1 MAKKQANF
9 LDSLKKWGGGLSI
22 IGIIIYVLA
31 EFAGV
36 KIDDPNTP
44 KPPKPK
50 TKKDSVVVNP
60 KNNPKDEPTIPTNGT
75 LKNYLPKDNGLPI
88 IKHTYFTLAYSEK
101 EEQASWVA
109 YELDKKRL
117 LKGGV
122 ERSDNFRP
130 DPSVKTS
137 SAVPSDYSSSGYD
150 RGHLCP
156 AADMAFN
163 ENAMSET
170 FFMSNMSPQAPACN
184 RGIWKE
190 LEEQVRDWTK
200 INGHLYVV
208 TGPVLA
214 TKSSKKI
221 GKQNQIAV
229 PKMYYKV
236 LLDYSEKNPKA
247 IGFLIPNAASNDPL
261 ESFAK
266 TVDEV
271 ESLTGLD
278 FFPDLPNNVENKL
291 ESSYDIKKWATDQKR
306 YQNRLQW
313 TNNARMGS
321 SLQTE

>member
-1 MAKKQANF
+1 MAQKKTSF
-9 LDSLKKWGGGLSI
+9 FDTLKKWGGGLAI
-22 IGIIIYVLA
+22 VGVILYALA
-31 EFAGV
+31 EFAG
-36 KIDDPNTP
+36 IDTNDSH
-44 KPPKPK
+44 KPKPK
-50 TKKDSVVVNP
+50 PKKDPVVVNP
-60 KNNPKDEPTIPTNGT
+60 KTTTTTKDEPNLPTDGK
-75 LKNYLPKDNGLPI
+75 LKNYLPKDTGLPI
-88 IKHTYFTLAYSEK
+88 IKHSYFTLGYSEK
-101 EEQASWVA
+101 DEQASWVA

-122 ERSDNFRP
+122 ERTDNFRP
-130 DPSVKTS
+130 DPNVSTGS
-137 SAVPSDYSSSGYD
+137 SSPSDYSASGYD

-156 AADMAFN
+156 AGDMAFN

-170 FFMSNMSPQAPACN
+170 FFMSNMSPQIPACN

-214 TKSSKKI
+214 LRSLKKI
-221 GKQNQIAV
+221 GKQNKINV

-236 LLDYSEKNPKA
+236 LLDYSETNPKA
-247 IGFLIPNAASNDPL
+247 IGFLVPNAASNEPL
-261 ESFAK
+261 ENFAK

-278 FFPDLPNNVENKL
+278 FFPDLPNNIENKL
-291 ESSYDIKKWATDQKR
+291 ESSYDIKKWATDKKR
-306 YQNRLQW
+306 YQTRLQW